1 MTVNNKNPTDA
12 EQSTTADKKK
22 KTGSINRHELI
33 LYIISFFLII
43 CLASATGYFVNQIKA
58 IKNAGQATT
67 ASSENQNEKTSR
79 KISALEQET
88 DQLKDQIGALSAS
101 LSEMYKNQPGNNEDW
116 ALSEVEYLLIIATHR
131 LVLEHDVVTALKAM
145 EAASQRLDAIG
156 DSGLIPVRE
165 QITSD
170 MNRLRS
176 VNTVDITGLSIYLAD
191 MIEKIDDLP
200 VKKPD
205 LQKPDADS
213 GKQQQDI
220 SEKNGSGVEKIFSKI
235 WSELKSL
242 VVIRKSGDV
251 NSVLLLP
258 DQEYFLY
265 QNLRLELENARIS
278 VLRRNTE
285 SLHSS
290 VMLITDWLQKY
301 FDTSDSGVVN
311 LLGSLRKMTTLE
323 LDPDLPDISSSL
335 ETLHAY
341 MHQRD
346 TAKLPDNNIMAP
358 VT

>member
-1 MTVNNKNPTDA
+1 MTANNKNTTDA
-12 EQSTTADKKK
+12 RQAPATDGKK
-22 KTGSINRHELI
+22 KTSSIHRHEQI
-33 LYIISFFLII
+33 LYIISIFLII
-43 CLASATGYFVNQIKA
+43 FLASAIVYFVYQIKV
-58 IKNAGQATT
+58 IRDTGQAAI
-67 ASSENQNEKTSR
+67 ASSESQNEKTVR
-79 KISALEQET
+79 KITGLEQET
-88 DQLKDQIGALSAS
+88 EQLRDQIGTLSDS

-131 LVLEHDVVTALKAM
+131 LVLEHDVETALKAM
-145 EAASQRLDAIG
+145 EAASRRLEAVG
-156 DSGLIPVRE
+156 DTGLIPVRE

-191 MIEKIDDLP
+191 LIEKVDDLP

-205 LQKPDADS
+205 LQKPDAS
-213 GKQQQDI
+213 AGKQQQGI
-220 SEKNGSGVEKIFSKI
+220 PENNGSRTERIFSRI

-265 QNLRLELENARIS
+265 QNLRLELENARMS

-285 SLHSS
+285 SLHIS
-290 VMLITDWLQKY
+290 VRLITDWLQKY

-311 LLGSLRKMTTLE
+311 VIDSLGKMATLE

-335 ETLHAY
+335 ETLRAY

-346 TAKLPDNNIMAP
+346 TAKLQDNNVMVP